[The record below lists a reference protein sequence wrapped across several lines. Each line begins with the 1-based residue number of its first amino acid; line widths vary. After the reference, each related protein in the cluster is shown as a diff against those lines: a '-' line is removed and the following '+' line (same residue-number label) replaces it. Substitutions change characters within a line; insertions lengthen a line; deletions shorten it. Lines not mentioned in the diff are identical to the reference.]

1 MHESGKNVAGPKLG
15 SYHILNTDPVFKSYG
30 ENAEFFGKPE
40 KSASLLNDNEKDPF
54 MRKLQGSNNIV
65 SSGASLNLSPNMVL
79 GYPNPQYGQSINS
92 NSNNAI
98 PNSNYNNNN
107 IQTNS
112 SNYLQSGFMNSLVLS
127 GLNSGNENVIS
138 SPKLGGIFRNI
149 TNSNS
154 QCTNCKRYEDNERL
168 FLIMMNDMGNLLN
181 DITDKEK
188 LWRQGKINFEYDDI
202 GPFSKII
209 FIIFLNRLG

>member
-1 MHESGKNVAGPKLG
+1 MHESGKNIAGATLG
-15 SYHILNTDPVFKSYG
+15 NYHILNTDPAFKSYG

-40 KSASLLNDNEKDPF
+40 KSTTLLTDNEKDPF
-54 MRKLQGSNNIV
+54 MRKLQGTSNRV
-65 SSGASLNLSPNMVL
+65 SSGATLNSNPTMVL
-79 GYPNPQYGQSINS
+79 GYPQYGQSINS
-92 NSNNAI
+92 GSNNAI
-98 PNSNYNNNN
+98 PNLNYNNNN

-112 SNYLQSGFMNSLVLS
+112 SNHLQSGFMNSLVLS

-138 SPKLGGIFRNI
+138 SPRLGGVFRNI
-149 TNSNS
+149 LNSNS
-154 QCTNCKRYEDNERL
+154 QCKNCKRYEDNEKL

-202 GPFSKII
+202 GPFSKMI
-209 FIIFLNRLG
+209 FTIFYK